1 MGVITTK
8 MRCCAS
14 ETALARKVAC
24 GGWAL
29 CWQNSAFHKIN
40 LGQIQTP
47 NSRCGFKA
55 QISVKLA
62 SV

>member
-29 CWQNSAFHKIN
+29 CWQNSAFDKIN

-55 QISVKLA
+55 
-62 SV
+62 